1 MWLYNGIVLIICRR
15 RVGQE
20 WKASAFVDP
29 PCGRR
34 RKLDGSGYGSKRK
47 SNDETIDEESGPDAE
62 YTTICSGTDAEY
74 IATSNVPHD
83 ELPGAHDTAQG
94 APADVNVE
102 AAVLAD
108 DAASA
113 MRSDA
118 SNGVSFS
125 ELSFASDTAMLSSA
139 TTLPLCPS
147 EQTPTVDVTAL
158 SPIDGVPSC
167 DSGATAQLDVSS
179 RSLAVPE

>member
-1 MWLYNGIVLIICRR
+1 
-15 RVGQE
+15 
-20 WKASAFVDP
+20 
-29 PCGRR
+29 
-34 RKLDGSGYGSKRK
+34 LDGSGCGSKRK

-62 YTTICSGTDAEY
+62 YTTSCFGTDAEY
-74 IATSNVPHD
+74 TATSNVRHD
-83 ELPGAHDTAQG
+83 ELPDAHHTTQDT
-94 APADVNVE
+94 PVDVNIE

-108 DAASA
+108 DAVSA

-125 ELSFASDTAMLSSA
+125 ELGFSTDAAMFSSA
-139 TTLPLCPS
+139 TTLPLCPN

-167 DSGATAQLDVSS
+167 DNSAATAQLDVSS
-179 RSLAVPE
+179 RSLTVAE